1 MTVRPPVQADLL
13 HKQLM
18 NAEER
23 LLEQQKAQAEQ
34 KQKTKAQKK
43 AARRT
48 KLALEQIRANQT
60 ALAESTATAAYKAA
74 AGQLKETRGNPNSKT
89 VRAVPGRLRGPSV
102 PSRFS
107 MKINFLWGFCM
118 GAQGA

>member
-1 MTVRPPVQADLL
+1 
-13 HKQLM
+13 M

-48 KLALEQIRANQT
+48 KVPTLQPAPLTMIGTGFVLNT
-60 ALAESTATAAYKAA
+60 LPSAACPGADPRQPGG
-74 AGQLKETRGNPNSKT
+74 AG
-89 VRAVPGRLRGPSV
+89 
-102 PSRFS
+102 
-107 MKINFLWGFCM
+107 
-118 GAQGA
+118 